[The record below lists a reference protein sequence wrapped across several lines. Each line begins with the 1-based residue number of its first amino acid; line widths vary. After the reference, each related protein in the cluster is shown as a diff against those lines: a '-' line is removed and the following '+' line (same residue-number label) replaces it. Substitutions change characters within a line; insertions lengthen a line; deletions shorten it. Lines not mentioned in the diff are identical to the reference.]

1 MKIQVNTDK
10 NIEGTADLNGQIDA
24 DLANAFARFE
34 DRP

>member
-24 DLANAFARFE
+24 ELANAFARLE